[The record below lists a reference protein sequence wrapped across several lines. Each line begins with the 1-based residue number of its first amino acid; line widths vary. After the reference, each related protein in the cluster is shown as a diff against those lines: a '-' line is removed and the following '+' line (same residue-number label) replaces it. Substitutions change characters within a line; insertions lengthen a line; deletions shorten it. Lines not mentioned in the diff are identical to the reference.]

1 MATRSRSAQFAHVH
15 KVLKRHYKP
24 VQPSAGRAVLE
35 YLLFACCLENAYY
48 DVAEEA
54 FAALVEEYFDW
65 NEIRVSTVRELAE
78 MMARLPNPPAAA
90 SRIKRV
96 LQDVFESKYSFDLED
111 LRKKNLGPAIEKLR
125 KIDGVTNFAVGYVVQ
140 STLGGHAIPV
150 DSGVL
155 RTMRIVE
162 LISDENLEV
171 GVIPGLERAIT
182 KKKGIEFGSLLHQLG
197 ADLTDNPYAPAL
209 REILLEIEP
218 RAKARLPR
226 RHRRKRPEPAESP
239 DKPEEGEGKPG
250 KDDPAKAEMETT
262 TGKRK
267 KQPADPKKKPALPK
281 TKPKAQKVPA
291 KKKPPDTKKKAA
303 TSKAKS
309 RPGSATKKSA
319 TTGLSKRKP
328 R

>member
-1 MATRSRSAQFAHVH
+1 MH
-15 KVLKRHYKP
+15 
-24 VQPSAGRAVLE
+24 
-35 YLLFACCLENAYY
+35 
-48 DVAEEA
+48 
-54 FAALVEEYFDW
+54 
-65 NEIRVSTVRELAE
+65 
-78 MMARLPNPPAAA
+78 
-90 SRIKRV
+90 
-96 LQDVFESKYSFDLED
+96 
-111 LRKKNLGPAIEKLR
+111 
-125 KIDGVTNFAVGYVVQ
+125 
-140 STLGGHAIPV
+140 
-150 DSGVL
+150 
-155 RTMRIVE
+155 IVE
-162 LISDENLEV
+162 LISDEDREA

-182 KKKGIEFGSLLHQLG
+182 KKKGIEFGSLMHQLG

-226 RHRRKRPEPAESP
+226 RHRRKRLEPAESP

-262 TGKRK
+262 TGKHK
-267 KQPADPKKKPALPK
+267 KQPADPKKKPASPK

-303 TSKAKS
+303 TSKAATTSKTTP
-309 RPGSATKKSA
+309 RPGSAAKKSA

>member
-1 MATRSRSAQFAHVH
+1 M
-15 KVLKRHYKP
+15 
-24 VQPSAGRAVLE
+24 E
-35 YLLFACCLENAYY
+35 YLLFACCLEDAHY

-96 LQDVFESKYSFDLED
+96 LQDVFESRYSFDLEA

-125 KIDGVTNFAVGYVVQ
+125 KIDGVTNFAVAYVVQ
-140 STLGGHAIPV
+140 SVLGGHAIPV

-155 RTMRIVE
+155 RTMHIVE
-162 LISDENLEV
+162 LISDKDLEA
-171 GVIPGLERAIT
+171 GVIPGLERAIA
-182 KKKGIEFGSLLHQLG
+182 KSKGIEFGSLLHQLG
-197 ADLTDNPYAPAL
+197 ADITDDPYASDL

-218 RAKARLPR
+218 RAKTRFPR
-226 RHRRKRPEPAESP
+226 RHRRKRSAPAEPS

-250 KDDPAKAEMETT
+250 KDDPAKAEEETT
-262 TGKRK
+262 AGKRK
-267 KQPADPKKKPALPK
+267 KQPADPKKKPASPK
-281 TKPKAQKVPA
+281 TKAQKAPA
-291 KKKPPDTKKKAA
+291 KKKPLTTKKKAA

-309 RPGSATKKSA
+309 RSGSETKKSA